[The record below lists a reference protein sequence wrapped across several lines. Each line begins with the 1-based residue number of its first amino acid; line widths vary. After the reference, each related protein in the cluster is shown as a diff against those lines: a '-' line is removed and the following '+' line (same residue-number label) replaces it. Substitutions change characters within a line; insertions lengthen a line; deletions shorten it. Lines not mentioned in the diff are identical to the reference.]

1 MAWQVGAVLDTET
14 NLNVAIGQM
23 PIWAQTTPER
33 EALPL
38 EWREQW
44 YSMWSPDPGF
54 TLITTP
60 PANDLVAQAVTML
73 PTIETH
79 HPNLFCIH
87 LFGLLTSDGLDAAMA
102 ELGYYPARISMDTAR
117 TFVRSFE
124 QSAKDLT
131 LVASTWSL
139 RSDWFFTQD
148 FYSAFFLAVGA
159 PEWHGRCFDA
169 LNDSIAGGGINK
181 IEVPYRIVIRNAQ
194 NENEMVRGVFDEL
207 ASFFLHIQSRGCPV
221 AFKIAE

>member
-1 MAWQVGAVLDTET
+1 VAVVLDTET

-33 EALPL
+33 EAYPL
-38 EWREQW
+38 EWRDQW
-44 YSMWSPDPGF
+44 NAMWSPDPGF
-54 TLITTP
+54 ILITTP
-60 PANDLVAQAVTML
+60 PAGDLVTQAARML
-73 PTIETH
+73 PTIEEH

-87 LFGLLTSDGLDAAMA
+87 LFGLLASDRLDAVMA
-102 ELGYYPARISMDTAR
+102 ELGYYPARLPMVTAR

-124 QSAKDLT
+124 QSAKDLI
-131 LVASTWSL
+131 LDASSWSL

-148 FYSAFFLAVGA
+148 FYSAFFVAVGA

-169 LNDSIAGGGINK
+169 LNDSIASGGINK
-181 IEVPYRIVIRNAQ
+181 VEVPYRIVIRNAR
-194 NENEMVRGVFDEL
+194 NENEMVRGVLDEI
-207 ASFFLHIQSRGCPV
+207 ASFFLHIQSQGCPV